1 MRRHVLALY
10 RVARMSDRQT
20 FDERRAAPRIDGP
33 FAFRARSRHPR
44 GRLDINTVVDNL
56 GRRGV
61 YTRLPAP
68 LDVNRR
74 LFGLVSLPTG
84 SIVAVRGRVVRR
96 DSPANGLW
104 GTAVCVTS
112 ARLFP
117 DHTSDVPD
125 HVQWPGRVH
134 S

>member
-1 MRRHVLALY
+1 
-10 RVARMSDRQT
+10 MSDRQT
-20 FDERRAAPRIDGP
+20 HDERRAALRIDGP
-33 FAFRARSRHPR
+33 FSLRARSRDAR
-44 GRLDINTVVDNL
+44 GLFDIITIADNL

-68 LDVNRR
+68 LDLDRR

-104 GTAVCVTS
+104 GTAVRFTS

-117 DHTSDVPD
+117 DHTSDVRE

-134 S
+134 P